1 MSVLI
6 FDLYNTDRSIIPQAF
21 IYVLYH
27 TVFLSLHKLE
37 NTHSCIVKTVSW
49 FLLTRDSFSYF
60 LNKLQNFGLV
70 WHNKNHLGT
79 SYIGAQCALR
89 VMRIFAAHNFLGKT
103 ANVVVVVTLVELI
116 TLQRWSIYL
125 VMGLNEF

>member
-6 FDLYNTDRSIIPQAF
+6 FDLYNTDRSVIPQVF

-27 TVFLSLHKLE
+27 TVILSLHKLE
-37 NTHSCIVKTVSW
+37 NTHSCIDRTVSW

-70 WHNKNHLGT
+70 WHNENHLGT

-89 VMRIFAAHNFLGKT
+89 VMRIFAAHSFLGKA
-103 ANVVVVVTLVELI
+103 ANILTLML
-116 TLQRWSIYL
+116 LLLPLLSL
-125 VMGLNEF
+125 